1 MTVNTPEN
9 NYWSSLMAFKTKQ
22 DPQNI
27 STYTVLSTAECSGN
41 QQFMQISGTLLR
53 QEERKLGIYIF
64 TKKDYLKMPV

>member
-53 QEERKLGIYIF
+53 QEERNLEYIF
-64 TKKDYLKMPV
+64 LPKRTI